1 MLGSEGIWEV
11 VAGVVA
17 VGSKSG
23 VQMILSFI
31 IFAQL
36 MLLLDCGEIIQ
47 RTVPVTSLLICMYP
61 REYSNRATQLLRL
74 RKGSNLLSSSG

>member
-1 MLGSEGIWEV
+1 MGSEGIWEV
-11 VAGVVA
+11 VAGIVA

-23 VQMILSFI
+23 VQMILCFI

-47 RTVPVTSLLICMYP
+47 RTVPVTSLSIRVYP
-61 REYSNRATQLLRL
+61 REYSNRSMLLLRL
-74 RKGSNLLSSSG
+74 SKGSDLLRGGG